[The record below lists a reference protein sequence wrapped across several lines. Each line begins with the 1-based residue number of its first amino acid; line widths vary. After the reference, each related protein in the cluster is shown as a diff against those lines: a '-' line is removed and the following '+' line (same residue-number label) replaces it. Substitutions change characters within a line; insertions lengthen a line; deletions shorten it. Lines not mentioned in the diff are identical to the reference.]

1 MLWNKCIVDFLFVGL
16 VGMSIIEFVGLFVA
30 SFGFAVDGLQ
40 RSTQLNSI
48 PLSIRKS
55 ELSFKYCLCNAPA
68 GSI

>member
-30 SFGFAVDGLQ
+30 SFGFVVVQ
-40 RSTQLNSI
+40 HSTQLNSI